1 MHSAWS
7 FLHHLADVVNECIWL
22 GVGAGVV
29 GTGSTALIGCSSA
42 LSAEVQEALALLGL
56 QFDELI
62 RDILQAAVNI
72 VKVL

>member
-1 MHSAWS
+1 
-7 FLHHLADVVNECIWL
+7 VNECIWL

-29 GTGSTALIGCSSA
+29 GMGGAALIGRSGA